1 MATSGGNTT
10 IGGVRWQRLA
20 GGAVAAVLLLGLFGR
35 ESVTETGTMV
45 ALVAAAVL
53 ATALLALVAARVVV
67 PLCVRCCRAL
77 AGGYRWLTPDSAAA
91 RLVALAL
98 TSFVCVG
105 ALYLGVGLLAG

>member
-1 MATSGGNTT
+1 MATSGGTTT

-20 GGAVAAVLLLGLFGR
+20 SGAVAVLVLLGLLGR

-45 ALVAAAVL
+45 ALVVTAML
-53 ATALLALVAARVVV
+53 TTALLAVVVARVVV
-67 PLCVRCCRAL
+67 PLCVRCCRAF
-77 AGGYRWLTPDSAAA
+77 AGGYRRVTPDSAAA

-98 TSFVCVG
+98 ASFVCVG